1 MKHALTTASL
11 ACLLLAPHAAVAQDF
26 DLRLNVD
33 FTTWTLLGDAG
44 ASNTFYP
51 GWGTDSYLSLTWP
64 GVRDQ
69 AGGAIN
75 PVPLLI
81 DFNAPFTVN
90 FRFFVAHGSVLQG
103 DGLTFFMS
111 GNNSPT
117 LGNGGSDL
125 GYGGGS
131 IGGYAFAVDT
141 FNFGGEPVA
150 VSLQILADNDVSPLV
165 YTETGL
171 ADIQPPDYFQWF
183 GTVGF
188 TPSGNDDETGDLYF
202 RIYQAF
208 DDTTYE
214 VNYYGA
220 DWSGIA
226 QDIFDQDSNFLGRG
240 VYIGFTAGS
249 GLADDGHFI
258 GSLTPIPEPEAWAL
272 LLAGLGLLGI
282 AVRRRQPAAG

>member
-1 MKHALTTASL
+1 MKHALTTSSL
-11 ACLLLAPHAAVAQDF
+11 VCLLLMPYAASAQDF
-26 DLRLNVD
+26 DLSPNVD

-44 ASNTFYP
+44 ASNTFNP

-64 GVRDQ
+64 GVGGQ

-81 DFNAPFTVN
+81 DFNAALTIH
-90 FRFFVAHGSVLQG
+90 FRFFVAHGSEEQG
-103 DGLTFFMS
+103 DGFTFFMS
-111 GNNSPT
+111 GNNLPT
-117 LGNGGSDL
+117 LGYGGSDL

-141 FNFGGEPVA
+141 FNFGGEPEA
-150 VSLQILADNDVSPLV
+150 VSLQILADNDVSPLA

-171 ADIQPPDYFQWF
+171 ADIQPPDYYQWV

-188 TPSGNDDETGDLYF
+188 TPDGSNNETGDLYF
-202 RIYQAF
+202 EIHQAF
-208 DDTTYE
+208 TGATYR
-214 VNYYGA
+214 VDYSGA
-220 DWSGIA
+220 DWFGIA